1 MGKMGEAANLGMVA
15 IAAYVVYRLAGLKL
29 PSFEMPKLPGFEWP
43 AFEWPDGRDPDYY
56 RRRKEE
62 ILGDTDLGPREH
74 SDLWDIEF
82 TPVSALEDK
91 LAVFTE
97 KSVHFREVLV
107 SHEARAAAHEEYF
120 EAAIPD
126 VTSRIETLQTSM
138 AELSAMVPRPSAD
151 LDAGGST
158 DMDPA
163 PIVWGARRAV
173 MR

>member
-29 PSFEMPKLPGFEWP
+29 PSLELPKLPG
-43 AFEWPDGRDPDYY
+43 FEWPDGRDPDYY

-62 ILGDTDLGPREH
+62 ILGDLDLGPREH
-74 SDLWDIEF
+74 SDLDLTVHVDPIE
-82 TPVSALEDK
+82 LREK
-91 LAVFTE
+91 LAIFTE
-97 KSVHFREVLV
+97 KSEHFREVLV

-126 VTSRIETLQTSM
+126 VTSRIGALQTTM
-138 AELSAMVPRPSAD
+138 TELSALVPRPSAD

-158 DMDPA
+158 DMDYSRVLGYRR
-163 PIVWGARRAV
+163 PIQL
-173 MR
+173 